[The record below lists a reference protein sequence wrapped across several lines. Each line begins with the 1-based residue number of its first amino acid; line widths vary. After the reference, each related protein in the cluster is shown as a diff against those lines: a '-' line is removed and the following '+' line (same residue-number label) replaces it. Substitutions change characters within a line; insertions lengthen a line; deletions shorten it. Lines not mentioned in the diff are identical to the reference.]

1 MFNAIVGV
9 LTIPLATG
17 VLTLLTKSPSGAA
30 WLNLGGS
37 LATTAGLFWL
47 VRQLI
52 VSGTVFQQSI
62 FLLDPL
68 SGIFLLIVGLLGL
81 TAAMYSIPYMN
92 RELADGHV
100 AGRMMPRYYALF
112 QFFILTMIFTLV
124 VENLGLLWVA
134 VEATTLVSALLVA
147 FSLNRSSLEAAWKYV
162 MVCSVGIAM
171 ALLGIILLH
180 YAQAQAGFA
189 DGQPLSWLEMR
200 AQAARFNPALVKL
213 AVVFII
219 IGYGTKAGLAPM
231 HTWLPDAHSQ
241 APTPVSGL
249 LSGALLSCAMYAIA
263 RNLAV
268 VNLLPDVGR
277 SAGQLLTGF
286 GLFSIGV
293 AVPFLLL
300 QHDIKRLLA
309 YSSVENMGL
318 IALGLGAGT
327 PLGLYGALLHLLNH
341 AVGKAALFYLAGILI
356 QKFHTKQILRIRG
369 IVSAAPV
376 LGGLFVTVVLAVA
389 GMPPFSL
396 FLSKLVIVQS
406 LFADGWAAGLLA
418 LLLLGGVFAGVIY
431 YMLSMAFGPAAPGM
445 EKTDISPQML
455 PPILILIVLLAGT
468 GIWLPD
474 WLDALLRSAALIVA
488 GGVQ

>member
-1 MFNAIVGV
+1 
-9 LTIPLATG
+9 
-17 VLTLLTKSPSGAA
+17 
-30 WLNLGGS
+30 
-37 LATTAGLFWL
+37 
-47 VRQLI
+47 
-52 VSGTVFQQSI
+52 
-62 FLLDPL
+62 
-68 SGIFLLIVGLLGL
+68 
-81 TAAMYSIPYMN
+81 
-92 RELADGHV
+92 
-100 AGRMMPRYYALF
+100 
-112 QFFILTMIFTLV
+112 
-124 VENLGLLWVA
+124 
-134 VEATTLVSALLVA
+134 
-147 FSLNRSSLEAAWKYV
+147 
-162 MVCSVGIAM
+162 
-171 ALLGIILLH
+171 
-180 YAQAQAGFA
+180 
-189 DGQPLSWLEMR
+189 
-200 AQAARFNPALVKL
+200 
-213 AVVFII
+213 
-219 IGYGTKAGLAPM
+219 
-231 HTWLPDAHSQ
+231 
-241 APTPVSGL
+241 
-249 LSGALLSCAMYAIA
+249 MYAIA